1 MDIGSRLRELRLA
14 RGLSQGHI
22 EKRTGLLRCYVSRV
36 ENGHTLPNLENLEKW
51 AGALKIE
58 LYQLFFSGDGEP
70 SVPKVEPFH
79 DRDVHERPPVPEEND
94 LLECFRELKKLDRRL
109 LLSVARK
116 MVAMGRKR

>member
-36 ENGHTLPNLENLEKW
+36 ENGHTIPNLETLEKW
-51 AGALKIE
+51 AGALKVE
-58 LYQLFFSGDGEP
+58 LYQLFFLGDGEP
-70 SVPKVEPFH
+70 SVPAGETFR
-79 DRDVHERPPVPEEND
+79 DRDVRDRPPVAGEND
-94 LLECFRELKKLDRRL
+94 LVGCFRELSKVDRRL